1 MAKDSQLGLQLK
13 GYEKQIDARTPRERV
28 LLFLSVAAVIVML
41 WFTAIH
47 EPLQSSG
54 QTIEKSLKQK
64 QQSIAFSKE
73 EMGVLEQMPKDE
85 RLLQAEEKIEELS
98 NRLARIEQ
106 DIATNSKTFVQ
117 PKEMA
122 AMMRR
127 LLATANVTL
136 IQMNRIQPP
145 AIQPD
150 SEEAEVT
157 ERPNFFE
164 FPLEMEIEGEFFE
177 IADFLAQIE
186 QLPWRIFWDS
196 LTYEVQVFPK
206 ARVKLRVHTLGSE
219 EHWLGV

>member
-1 MAKDSQLGLQLK
+1 MAKESQLSFQLK

-41 WFTAIH
+41 WFIVIH

-73 EMGVLEQMPKDE
+73 EMGVLERMPKDE

-106 DIATNSKTFVQ
+106 DIATSSRTFVQ

-122 AMMRR
+122 DMMRR

-136 IQMNRIQPP
+136 IQMNRVQPP
-145 AIQPD
+145 AIQAD
-150 SEEAEVT
+150 GEEAEMT
-157 ERPNFFE
+157 ERPTFFE

-177 IADFLAQIE
+177 IADFLAQTE

-196 LTYEVQVFPK
+196 LTYEVLDFPR
-206 ARVKLRVHTLGSE
+206 ARAKLRVHTLGSE
-219 EHWLGV
+219 EYWLGV